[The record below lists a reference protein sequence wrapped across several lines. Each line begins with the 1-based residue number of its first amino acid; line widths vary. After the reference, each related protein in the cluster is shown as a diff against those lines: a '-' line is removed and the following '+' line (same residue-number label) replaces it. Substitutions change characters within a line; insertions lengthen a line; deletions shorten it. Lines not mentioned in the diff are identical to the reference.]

1 MLSNKNFFI
10 SVTPIY
16 YGGAGDFLSE
26 VIKYYPKFIKL
37 YPRSYFRKIKIL
49 NRIFSKIQIIFINI
63 IINTISKIN
72 IKCLVLF
79 HVQSINYK
87 LCSKLIS
94 KAEEIEFWVLDAV
107 IFCKKSYNSYGG
119 KVCFKCFHN
128 FEPFEDCFH
137 FPDLHN
143 TDSEYKKFHDLLIE
157 KEKNITYICQ
167 NDNYVKIVNKKFK
180 NSKTVLRTLVFNE
193 LRDFAINY
201 NKKIFKDYS
210 FDVSFHAN
218 FAEAKGINYFLKIVE
233 TKKNLKFFLP
243 HYDDKIFNELNNL
256 VIKNYRW
263 GNRLIE
269 YYEKTKIIL
278 CPSFWTCPPEA
289 AVIKSMLMGKVV
301 GIIDAQYSFS
311 NEIPDNAVLKLTG
324 ILSNDIEKIDKILS
338 SDETLFQISNNA
350 REWSRRYILK

>member
-1 MLSNKNFFI
+1 MFSNKNFFI

-49 NRIFSKIQIIFINI
+49 NRIFSKIQIIIINI
-63 IINTISKIN
+63 IINIISKIN
-72 IKCLVLF
+72 IKRLVLF
-79 HVQSINYK
+79 HFQSINYK
-87 LCSKLIS
+87 LCSRLIS
-94 KAEEIEFWVLDAV
+94 KAQEIEFWVLDAV
-107 IFCKKSYNSYGG
+107 IFCKKSYNTYDG
-119 KVCFKCFHN
+119 KVCFKCFDY
-128 FEPFEDCFH
+128 FEPFDDCFH
-137 FPDLHN
+137 YPNLKN
-143 TDSEYKKFHDLLIE
+143 TDSEYKKFYDLLI
-157 KEKNITYICQ
+157 KREKNITYICQ
-167 NDNYVKIVNKKFK
+167 NDNYIKLVNKKFE
-180 NSKTVLRTLVFNE
+180 NSKTILRTLIFDE

-201 NKKIFKDYS
+201 NKKIFKNYS
-210 FDVSFHAN
+210 FDISFHGN
-218 FAEAKGINYFLKIVE
+218 FHEAKGVKYFLNIVKN
-233 TKKNLKFFLP
+233 KKDLNFFLP
-243 HYDDKIFNELNNL
+243 HYDENILNEFNNL

-301 GIIDAQYSFS
+301 GIIDSEYSFS

-324 ILSNDIEKIDKILS
+324 ILSKDIEKIDKILLNE
-338 SDETLFQISNNA
+338 DIQFHISNNA
-350 REWSRRYILK
+350 KEWSRRYILN